1 MLSVPAFFSQWHMS
15 NLFFVL
21 HHRWRKNSSQ
31 WGIYRYQPSGNFEEN
46 QRGHRK
52 KRQKSC
58 WEEFYWRWG
67 PWVWS
72 WTGAYAW
79 LSPPLAFPLKQALL
93 PAEDLSPCY
102 QNAWSFSG
110 SQWASWVRLWY
121 PPIRDNRSQICTCS
135 VHHVRKLS
143 LVRDAITTTSQQAKK
158 SKGRQCK
165 RPMDDHKIKTT
176 PPSPPENSVSYE
188 MWEELCVLL
197 PQKCGRENR
206 CLGFANWLHAGCP
219 MNPAA
224 PP

>member
-1 MLSVPAFFSQWHMS
+1 
-15 NLFFVL
+15 
-21 HHRWRKNSSQ
+21 
-31 WGIYRYQPSGNFEEN
+31 
-46 QRGHRK
+46 
-52 KRQKSC
+52 
-58 WEEFYWRWG
+58 
-67 PWVWS
+67 
-72 WTGAYAW
+72 
-79 LSPPLAFPLKQALL
+79 
-93 PAEDLSPCY
+93 
-102 QNAWSFSG
+102 
-110 SQWASWVRLWY
+110 VRLWY